1 MKSEKNRLY
10 FSIASFVIPFIVYLT
25 TLAPGLYFI
34 DTGELATVCIK
45 LGTAHPTGYPLFTIL
60 GSIFSKIPIGEY
72 IYRLNLMC
80 ALQSSITVMV
90 FFNLIYFILTK
101 MNLNTDGDEKK
112 KFFGKNENN
121 LIAMIISFSSAM
133 VLAFSNTFWNTSNSL
148 EVYSFHVLFIVSVI
162 YIFLKASN
170 DYVKNSGK
178 DDLRYWLLF
187 AFVLGLSFTN
197 HLTTIF
203 LSVGF
208 IYLYFAVNGFSKVS
222 FQKIL
227 IMGVPFILALTVY
240 VYFFVRGDNSVIAWG
255 NPINFDNFYRHVS
268 GKQFSVWMF
277 TSTDSASKQFAH
289 FTEIYP
295 KEFFYIPVII
305 AVFGAIYSF
314 IKQRKF
320 FIYTLLLF
328 VFNILYAINYDIHDI
343 DTYFL
348 LSFVVTSIWFALGIR
363 FIFEKLKL
371 DVAIA
376 TIIAILIPITSIYG
390 NYKENN
396 LSKSNY
402 VKEYTENVF
411 KSARANSII
420 MSTQWDFW
428 VSASF
433 YYQYVFNYRPDVVV
447 IDKELMRK
455 SWYLKHLKDHYPV
468 IYDRS
473 KQEFEAYKV
482 ELLKFEKFT
491 DNYTKPKNEADKQ
504 NLIAIQ
510 TTFMNLLTSIVTKNA
525 GDHSFYTTTE
535 VEDDKNERILKDYAR
550 IPEGMLYRYTPK
562 MEYDSTYV
570 EPEIVFTMTAETDYY
585 HLFLM
590 KAYYL
595 MYMNRANYLLN
606 FNKPDAA
613 EKFVYKALEISP
625 TDRNALGML
634 KKVKD
639 MRAIVK

>member
-1 MKSEKNRLY
+1 MKLEKNRIY
-10 FSIASFVIPFIVYLT
+10 FSIASFLVPFIVYLT

-60 GSIFSKIPIGEY
+60 GSIFSKFPLGEY

-80 ALQSSITVMV
+80 ALQSSLTVFV
-90 FFNLIYFILTK
+90 FFNLVFFILTR
-101 MNLNTDGDEKK
+101 MNLNTDGDSKK
-112 KFFGKNENN
+112 MFFMKAENN
-121 LIAMIISFSSAM
+121 LLAMIISFSSAM

-162 YIFLKASN
+162 YVFLKACN
-170 DYVKNSGK
+170 DYVKYAGK
-178 DDLRYWLLF
+178 ADVKYWLLF
-187 AFVLGLSFTN
+187 AFILGLSFTN

-208 IYLYFAVNGFSKVS
+208 LYLYFAVNGFSKYS

-227 IMGVPFILALTVY
+227 LMAIPFVLALTVY

-255 NPINFDNFYRHVS
+255 NPVNFDNFYRHVS

-277 TSTDSASKQFAH
+277 TSTDSASKQLAH
-289 FTEIYP
+289 FTQIFP

-305 AVFGAIYSF
+305 SVLGIFSAF

-320 FIYTLLLF
+320 FYYTVLLF

-348 LSFVVTSIWFALGIR
+348 LSFVVTSIWFALGLW

-371 DVAIA
+371 NVSVAA
-376 TIIAILIPITSIYG
+376 LIAILIPLTSIYG

-411 KSARANSII
+411 KSARPNSII

-433 YYQYVFNYRPDVVV
+433 YFQFVNNLRPDVAV

-455 SWYLKHLKDHYPV
+455 SWYLKHIKDHYPD
-468 IYDRS
+468 IYERS
-473 KQEFEAYKV
+473 RQEFEAYRV
-482 ELLKFEKFT
+482 ELIKFEKFT
-491 DNYTKPKNEADKQ
+491 DNYTKPKNESDKQ
-504 NLIAIQ
+504 SLIAIQ
-510 TTFMNLLTSIVTKNA
+510 VAFSNLLNSLVSKNYE
-525 GDHSFYTTTE
+525 DHSFYTTTE
-535 VEDDKNERILKDYAR
+535 IEEDKNEKVAKDYGR
-550 IPEGMLYRYTPK
+550 VPEGMLFRLTK
-562 MEYDSTYV
+562 SAVFDSTYV
-570 EPEIVFTMTAETDYY
+570 EPEITFTRTNDADYY
-585 HLFLM
+585 HTFLM
-590 KAYYL
+590 NAYYSMFL
-595 MYMNRANYLLN
+595 NRANYLMNMSKL
-606 FNKPDAA
+606 DVA
-613 EKFVYKALEISP
+613 EIYIKRVLEMRSNDK
-625 TDRNALGML
+625 TANGML
-634 KKVKD
+634 KRVGDLRNLQK
-639 MRAIVK
+639 